1 LEKACLLCRG
11 LLERHQNIN
20 PVVYLPIHSP
30 QHVSAVPELEMK
42 LRFLVIGNPGK
53 PNWIYSINMQT
64 L

>member
-1 LEKACLLCRG
+1 M
-11 LLERHQNIN
+11 ERHQNIN